1 MNLTKRQKFVA
12 TSLFLATISFLVQ
25 YIEVDS
31 RYLAIAGLSLLT
43 LLSSAWALRDGL
55 GKSATLLTLVLPVFF
70 TAGTQLFYLGFE
82 SSNFYLSLPEF
93 LQIGIRGLFIL
104 GYAVGFYAL
113 LLTGNIYNVATAR
126 TIQLLRAA
134 HAVGFVLS
142 LATCFFLFN
151 WLLSLK
157 LDFYI
162 NTIGMGIIAIPLFS
176 QGFWSIELEHRLS
189 REVLYLTASLG
200 LIVAEFAA
208 VLSFWPITVPVGSL
222 ALTSIVYI
230 GLGVGQAKL
239 QQRLFEKTV
248 REYLVVGLLVF
259 SAMFLTAKWGG

>member
-1 MNLTKRQKFVA
+1 MSLTKRQKFVA
-12 TSLFLATISFLVQ
+12 TSLVLALSSFLVQ
-25 YIEVDS
+25 YTDVDY
-31 RYLAIAGLSLLT
+31 RYLAIFGLSALTVLL
-43 LLSSAWALRDGL
+43 SAWALRDGL
-55 GKSATLLTLVLPVFF
+55 TKSATLLTLVLPVFF
-70 TAGTQLFYLGFE
+70 TAGVQLFYLGVE

-93 LQIGIRGLFIL
+93 LSQGIRGLFVL

-142 LATCFFLFN
+142 LVTCFFLFN
-151 WLLSLK
+151 WILSLR
-157 LDFYI
+157 LDFYV
-162 NTIGMGIIAIPLFS
+162 NTIGMAVISLPLFL
-176 QGFWSIELEHRLS
+176 QGFWSIELEHKLG
-189 REVLYLTASLG
+189 REVLYLTSGLG
-200 LIVAEFAA
+200 LIVAEIAA

-230 GLGVGQAKL
+230 GLGLGQAKL

-248 REYLVVGLLVF
+248 REYLIVGLLVF
-259 SAMFLTAKWGG
+259 FAMFLTARWGG

>member
-1 MNLTKRQKFVA
+1 M
-12 TSLFLATISFLVQ
+12 
-25 YIEVDS
+25 
-31 RYLAIAGLSLLT
+31 
-43 LLSSAWALRDGL
+43 
-55 GKSATLLTLVLPVFF
+55 
-70 TAGTQLFYLGFE
+70 
-82 SSNFYLSLPEF
+82 
-93 LQIGIRGLFIL
+93 GIRGLFIL

-157 LDFYI
+157 LDFYV

-230 GLGVGQAKL
+230 GLGLGQAKL
-239 QQRLFEKTV
+239 QQRLFETTV

-259 SAMFLTAKWGG
+259 SAMFLTARWGG